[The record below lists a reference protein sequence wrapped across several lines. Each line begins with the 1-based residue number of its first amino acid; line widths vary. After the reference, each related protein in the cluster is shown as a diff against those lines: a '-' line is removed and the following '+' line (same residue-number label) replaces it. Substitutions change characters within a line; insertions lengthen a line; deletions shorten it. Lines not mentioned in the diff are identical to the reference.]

1 MTITAATY
9 SMTFDAT
16 NAGTTLAGP
25 RLLVGL
31 TFRGTGLTAAQ
42 GFIVRDNATPGSGS
56 VLADYVIEAATD
68 NADLWGG
75 RQPQWITALSLDSTT
90 VGGTWLL
97 TAFFQH
103 KPPTIRV
110 QGA

>member
-1 MTITAATY
+1 MTIAAQ
-9 SMTFDAT
+9 TFSLTMSAA
-16 NAGTTLAGP
+16 NEGTTLAGP

-42 GFIVRDNATPGSGS
+42 GFIVRDSATPGSGS

-75 RQPQWITALSLDSTT
+75 RQPQWITAISLDNTT
-90 VGGTWLL
+90 VAGTWLL

-103 KPPTIRV
+103 KPPTVRV